1 MCAGWAAGPRG
12 ICHDQRVDGALMGLM
27 GIVVGA
33 SAAGTAAVARSVSD
47 AVLPRMMGHA
57 DHRHQLSMQLHAQRC
72 EAIQRWRT
80 GLADARDTYR
90 QWATGT
96 RDGDPPNIV
105 GDEWFEALRPQLPAT
120 GEAAKYRTA
129 HEISCDNPTLTLL
142 SLEIGRIEREWTD
155 EAKGN
160 RRRG

>member
-1 MCAGWAAGPRG
+1 M
-12 ICHDQRVDGALMGLM
+12 DGALMGLM

-33 SAAGTAAVARSVSD
+33 SAAVARSVSD
-47 AVLPRMMGHA
+47 AVLPRVMGHA
-57 DHRHQLSMQLHAQRC
+57 DHRHQLSMRLHAQRC
-72 EAIQRWRT
+72 QAIQRWRT

-90 QWATGT
+90 QWATGP

-120 GEAAKYRTA
+120 GDAAKYRKA
-129 HEISCDNPTLTLL
+129 HEISYDNPTLTLL

-155 EAKGN
+155 EARQPPTRIG
-160 RRRG
+160 RRRLGAPKRVGKPAV

>member
-1 MCAGWAAGPRG
+1 M
-12 ICHDQRVDGALMGLM
+12 MGLM

-47 AVLPRMMGHA
+47 AVLPRVMGHA
-57 DHRHQLSMQLHAQRC
+57 DNKHQLSMQLHAQRC

-80 GLADARDTYR
+80 GLANARDAYR
-90 QWATGT
+90 HWATGP

-142 SLEIGRIEREWTD
+142 SLEIGRIEREWTE